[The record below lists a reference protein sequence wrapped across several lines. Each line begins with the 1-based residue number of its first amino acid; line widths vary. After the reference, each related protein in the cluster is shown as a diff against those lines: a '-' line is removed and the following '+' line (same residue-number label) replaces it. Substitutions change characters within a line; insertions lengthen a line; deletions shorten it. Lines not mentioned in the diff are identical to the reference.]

1 MTIQSMPLR
10 NRVKA
15 LIDGKGITRY
25 QFCKDTG
32 LTQNTGYRLYKDPD
46 YIPGADALLK
56 ICKAYNIQ
64 PGSLIEYIP
73 EDDNG
78 NQEAITEQ
86 EKAREHKQEV
96 EFLTPSKTRSRKRSR
111 SLFAVIPGV
120 TGQPKLLLF
129 PYCFLFP
136 GSSKQDCQFDI

>member
-15 LIDGKGITRY
+15 FIDGKGITRY

-46 YIPGADALLK
+46 YIPGSDALLK

-64 PGSLIEYIP
+64 PGVVIEYIP

-86 EKAREHKQEV
+86 EKAEESRQEV
-96 EFLTPSKTRSRKRSR
+96 EFIASSKTRSSKRSR
-111 SLFAVIPGV
+111 SLLTVIPEV
-120 TGQPKLLLF
+120 A
-129 PYCFLFP
+129 
-136 GSSKQDCQFDI
+136 SSA